1 MSINTRHA
9 LHPLALAVT
18 LALTACG
25 GNQDT
30 PQTSAPGPQTKADTG
45 LPATTLDTADTPA
58 AAQTSASGRATK
70 AVATADTPPL
80 SENRKML
87 RGDVLIQALL
97 SRTAR
102 LDAQNNPQTAWL
114 SPETYTWGS
123 LGAGQQGS
131 EPSVVPV
138 VLASQDIRPTD
149 ANTAALGRNYYQFE
163 ISQGPRRLINDPLM
177 LNIASQT
184 LRFGLSAAGL
194 PNGGTGAAQAA
205 AGALE
210 IGTQAQAE
218 RTPSSADEDQYAPPT
233 TTRETLVA
241 KTVTTIQPNEVYDL
255 DKWKH
260 EWESSDPAASSQA
273 SVFAHPGDSANQF
286 STCAQFKPKY
296 TEFETLCDVWE
307 VPAGWK
313 AGQPLKHVTQTFSRK
328 LHSEMGGSYGERS
341 WSNRKAP
348 QYINAESLKTT
359 TEAVNDRGVSGA
371 VLVAMLDAFTPRAK
385 GMQRLPA
392 YATASLAP
400 YKRPA
405 SSLDPQRVSFH
416 HDSRATTYADG
427 SADTATYSPATGG
440 YLYVFSTGAWLS
452 EQVPNT
458 RSRDYPQNT
467 LAIHVNANA
476 QGLTLPRWSGLNV
489 RGRNWELKATQVY
502 EGEQLS
508 GDREALTIAANKQI
522 MFGIPVQSWYDEKN
536 NPNAQVQLII
546 QQSQPNP
553 RTVDMCW
560 YVSVFLREFG
570 RYCTTWTVPEG
581 WTPGQPLLPQGYH
594 AETDRPS
601 ENGVPTWSTQAKGQ

>member
-18 LALTACG
+18 LALAACG

-149 ANTAALGRNYYQFE
+149 ANTAALGRHYYQFE

-218 RTPSSADEDQYAPPT
+218 RTPSSADQDQYAPPPP
-233 TTRETLVA
+233 TRR
-241 KTVTTIQPNEVYDL
+241 
-255 DKWKH
+255 
-260 EWESSDPAASSQA
+260 
-273 SVFAHPGDSANQF
+273 F
-286 STCAQFKPKY
+286 
-296 TEFETLCDVWE
+296 
-307 VPAGWK
+307 
-313 AGQPLKHVTQTFSRK
+313 
-328 LHSEMGGSYGERS
+328 
-341 WSNRKAP
+341 
-348 QYINAESLKTT
+348 
-359 TEAVNDRGVSGA
+359 
-371 VLVAMLDAFTPRAK
+371 
-385 GMQRLPA
+385 
-392 YATASLAP
+392 
-400 YKRPA
+400 
-405 SSLDPQRVSFH
+405 
-416 HDSRATTYADG
+416 
-427 SADTATYSPATGG
+427 
-440 YLYVFSTGAWLS
+440 
-452 EQVPNT
+452 
-458 RSRDYPQNT
+458 
-467 LAIHVNANA
+467 
-476 QGLTLPRWSGLNV
+476 
-489 RGRNWELKATQVY
+489 
-502 EGEQLS
+502 
-508 GDREALTIAANKQI
+508 
-522 MFGIPVQSWYDEKN
+522 
-536 NPNAQVQLII
+536 NPTK
-546 QQSQPNP
+546 S
-553 RTVDMCW
+553 
-560 YVSVFLREFG
+560 
-570 RYCTTWTVPEG
+570 TTWTNGSMNGKAPIRPPPPRHRSSRNPATAPTSSPPAPSSSRN
-581 WTPGQPLLPQGYH
+581 TPNSRPCVMSGKCLPAG
-594 AETDRPS
+594 RLVSPS
-601 ENGVPTWSTQAKGQ
+601 ST

>member
-18 LALTACG
+18 LALAACG

-30 PQTSAPGPQTKADTG
+30 PQTSPPGPQTKADTG

-58 AAQTSASGRATK
+58 AAQTSASSRATK
-70 AVATADTPPL
+70 AVAAADTPPL

-218 RTPSSADEDQYAPPT
+218 RTPSSADQDQYAPPT

-255 DKWKH
+255 DNWKH
-260 EWESSDPAASSQA
+260 E
-273 SVFAHPGDSANQF
+273 
-286 STCAQFKPKY
+286 
-296 TEFETLCDVWE
+296 
-307 VPAGWK
+307 
-313 AGQPLKHVTQTFSRK
+313 
-328 LHSEMGGSYGERS
+328 
-341 WSNRKAP
+341 
-348 QYINAESLKTT
+348 
-359 TEAVNDRGVSGA
+359 
-371 VLVAMLDAFTPRAK
+371 
-385 GMQRLPA
+385 
-392 YATASLAP
+392 
-400 YKRPA
+400 
-405 SSLDPQRVSFH
+405 
-416 HDSRATTYADG
+416 
-427 SADTATYSPATGG
+427 
-440 YLYVFSTGAWLS
+440 
-452 EQVPNT
+452 
-458 RSRDYPQNT
+458 
-467 LAIHVNANA
+467 
-476 QGLTLPRWSGLNV
+476 
-489 RGRNWELKATQVY
+489 
-502 EGEQLS
+502 
-508 GDREALTIAANKQI
+508 
-522 MFGIPVQSWYDEKN
+522 
-536 NPNAQVQLII
+536 
-546 QQSQPNP
+546 
-553 RTVDMCW
+553 
-560 YVSVFLREFG
+560 
-570 RYCTTWTVPEG
+570 
-581 WTPGQPLLPQGYH
+581 
-594 AETDRPS
+594 
-601 ENGVPTWSTQAKGQ
+601 

>member
-18 LALTACG
+18 LALAACG

-30 PQTSAPGPQTKADTG
+30 PQTSAPGPQTKADAG

-149 ANTAALGRNYYQFE
+149 ANTAALGRHYYQFE

-218 RTPSSADEDQYAPPT
+218 RPPSSAVPAQYAPP
-233 TTRETLVA
+233 L
-241 KTVTTIQPNEVYDL
+241 PPPPP
-255 DKWKH
+255 
-260 EWESSDPAASSQA
+260 PA
-273 SVFAHPGDSANQF
+273 PG
-286 STCAQFKPKY
+286 TPPPPPPGR
-296 TEFETLCDVWE
+296 L
-307 VPAGWK
+307 
-313 AGQPLKHVTQTFSRK
+313 
-328 LHSEMGGSYGERS
+328 
-341 WSNRKAP
+341 WS
-348 QYINAESLKTT
+348 
-359 TEAVNDRGVSGA
+359 
-371 VLVAMLDAFTPRAK
+371 PR
-385 GMQRLPA
+385 
-392 YATASLAP
+392 
-400 YKRPA
+400 
-405 SSLDPQRVSFH
+405 
-416 HDSRATTYADG
+416 
-427 SADTATYSPATGG
+427 
-440 YLYVFSTGAWLS
+440 
-452 EQVPNT
+452 
-458 RSRDYPQNT
+458 RSR
-467 LAIHVNANA
+467 
-476 QGLTLPRWSGLNV
+476 R
-489 RGRNWELKATQVY
+489 
-502 EGEQLS
+502 
-508 GDREALTIAANKQI
+508 
-522 MFGIPVQSWYDEKN
+522 F
-536 NPNAQVQLII
+536 NPTK
-546 QQSQPNP
+546 S
-553 RTVDMCW
+553 
-560 YVSVFLREFG
+560 
-570 RYCTTWTVPEG
+570 TTWTSGSMNGKAPIRPPPPRHRSSRNPATAPTSSPPAPSSSRN
-581 WTPGQPLLPQGYH
+581 TPNS
-594 AETDRPS
+594 RPCVMS
-601 ENGVPTWSTQAKGQ
+601 GKCRLAGRLVSPSST